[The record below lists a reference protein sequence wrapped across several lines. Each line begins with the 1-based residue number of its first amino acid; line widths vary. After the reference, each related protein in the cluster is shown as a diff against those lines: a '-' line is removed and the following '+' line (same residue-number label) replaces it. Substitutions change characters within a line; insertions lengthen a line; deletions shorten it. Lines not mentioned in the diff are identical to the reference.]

1 MALRMTTS
9 IADKLPPTHDFS
21 VEVYH
26 RMGEA
31 GLFEAQRVELIAGK
45 IYDRSPI
52 SPKHASTVKRLAN
65 LLRAMLGEAY
75 LLSVQDPVLINDYSE
90 PEPDLATL
98 RHRDDFYAESH
109 PAPQD
114 ILLIIEVADS
124 SLEKDRAL
132 KLPLYAEAGIPELWI
147 VNLPGQQLERY
158 WAPSAR
164 GYSHRHTLRSGETLE
179 HELLG
184 RLEVDVVLGRQKK

>member
-1 MALRMTTS
+1 MTT
-9 IADKLPPTHDFS
+9 ITADRLPPTHDFT
-21 VEVYH
+21 VEAYH

-45 IYDRSPI
+45 IYDMSPI

-75 LLSVQDPVLINDYSE
+75 LLSVQDPVRIAEHSE
-90 PEPDLATL
+90 PEPDLAIL
-98 RHRDDFYAESH
+98 RQRDDYYAESH
-109 PAPQD
+109 PGPED
-114 ILLIIEVADS
+114 ILLIIEIADS
-124 SLEKDRAL
+124 SLEKDRTL

-147 VNLPGQQLERY
+147 VNLPDQQLERY
-158 WAPSAR
+158 WAPSVHGYAR
-164 GYSHRHTLRSGETLE
+164 RHTLRSGETLE

-184 RLEVDVVLGRQKK
+184 RLELDAVLGRPKK